1 MTQEDSKLQLICF
14 DIGGVLV
21 RTNDN
26 WEKVLTD
33 VGVEDASRVAHRI
46 VDGPRD
52 PMIHAFETG
61 KIDTIDFFLRTA
73 ELLEVETSIVRR
85 AMIAW
90 LVSTYE
96 GFDDL
101 LDRLDAAGVAT
112 ACLSNT
118 NAFHWELMAGRFHV
132 AVPLA
137 RLTYRFA
144 SHRIGF
150 MKPNP
155 LIYERVEQ
163 ETGVEPSRIA
173 FYDDRE
179 INVEGA
185 RKRGWHTLKIDQTG
199 DTIAQ
204 MTDDLVAQGVL
215 T

>member
-1 MTQEDSKLQLICF
+1 MTRDDPKLQLICF

-21 RTNDN
+21 RTHSD
-26 WEKVLTD
+26 WEKVLTE
-33 VGVEDASRVAHRI
+33 VGVEHASRVAPRI

-52 PMIHAFETG
+52 PIIHAYETG
-61 KIDTIDFFLRTA
+61 KIDTIEFFLRTA
-73 ELLEVETSIVRR
+73 KLLEVDTAIVRR
-85 AMIAW
+85 VMIAW
-90 LVSTYE
+90 LVSCYE
-96 GFDDL
+96 GFDAL

-132 AVPLA
+132 AIPLA

-144 SHRIGF
+144 SHRIGV

-163 ETGVEPSRIA
+163 ESGVEPSRIA

-179 INVEGA
+179 INIEGA
-185 RKRGWHTLKIDQTG
+185 RKRGWHTLEIDPDG

-204 MTDDLVAQGVL
+204 ITADLVAQGAL
-215 T
+215 R